1 MAGRETDLAGHGA
14 TDSLALRPLAE
25 SDLPAAQA
33 LSAAVGWP
41 HRVEDWRF
49 VHGLGSGVAL
59 EQGGALVGTALTWR
73 YGAEAAALG
82 MVIVAPEHQ
91 GKGFG
96 RRLLAAALEELG
108 DGRRVL
114 LHATE
119 AGLPLYHGLGF
130 RARGMVRQQQGAAF
144 SVGLVAPRPGER
156 IRPVGRS
163 DAPALAALDA
173 EAAGMER
180 GPVIAALLEVAEGV
194 VLDRGGE
201 AAGFALLRRFGR
213 GHVIGPV
220 VAPDAE
226 AAKALIGHWLGSRS
240 GQFLRIDVPDEAGLC
255 PWLAGLGLSE
265 VDKAVPMLRGEA
277 PAPGGRARAFA
288 LVNQALG

>member
-1 MAGRETDLAGHGA
+1 M
-14 TDSLALRPLAE
+14 AE

-49 VHGLGSGVAL
+49 VHGLGAGVAL
-59 EQGGALVGTALTWR
+59 EEDGVLVGTAMTWL

-91 GKGFG
+91 GRGLG
-96 RRLLAAALEELG
+96 RRLLAAALEGLG
-108 DGRRVL
+108 ARRVL

-119 AGLPLYHGLGF
+119 AGLPLYQGLGF
-130 RARGMVRQQQGAAF
+130 RTRGVVRQHQGAAF

-163 DAPALAALDA
+163 DASPLAALDT
-173 EAAGMER
+173 ESTGLER
-180 GPVIAALLEVAEGV
+180 GPVIAALLEAAEGV
-194 VLDRGGE
+194 VLDCGGE
-201 AAGFALLRRFGR
+201 AAGFALLRRFGH

-220 VAPDAE
+220 VASDAV

-240 GQFLRIDVPDEAGLC
+240 GQFLRIDVPEEAGLC
-255 PWLAGLGLSE
+255 DWLAGLGLAE

-277 PAPGGRARAFA
+277 PASSDRARPFA
-288 LVNQALG
+288 LINQALG

>member
-1 MAGRETDLAGHGA
+1 
-14 TDSLALRPLAE
+14 LALRPLAE

-59 EQGGALVGTALTWR
+59 EQDGALVGTAMTWR
-73 YGAEAAALG
+73 YGADAAALG
-82 MVIVAPEHQ
+82 MAIVAPEHQ
-91 GKGFG
+91 GRGLG
-96 RRLLAAALEELG
+96 RRLLAAALEGLG
-108 DGRRVL
+108 ARRVL

-119 AGLPLYHGLGF
+119 AGLPLYQGLGF
-130 RARGMVRQQQGAAF
+130 RARGTVRQHQGAAF

-163 DAPALAALDA
+163 DAPAFSALDA
-173 EAAGMER
+173 EATGLER
-180 GPVIAALLEVAEGV
+180 GPIIAALLEAAEGV
-194 VLDRGGE
+194 VLDRRGE
-201 AAGFALLRRFGR
+201 AVGFALLRRFGR

-240 GQFLRIDVPDEAGLC
+240 GQFLRIDVPEEAGLC
-255 PWLAGLGLSE
+255 DWLAGLGLAE
-265 VDKAVPMLRGEA
+265 VDRAVPMLRGGA
-277 PAPGGRARAFA
+277 PPSSPRARAFA